1 MKKTEKTK
9 SKSSAKKKLIPATSM
24 LLVSATMLASSTY
37 AWFTMSREVEVQ
49 NIQMVATTPED
60 IQISLGALTDGELNL
75 STGTL
80 PATTAKVSTASIPVK
95 DTDWSNTADIGKY
108 YEFGRLIPAS
118 STDGTNVFFTPD
130 ANGVGKTVKDDAV
143 YIKANGGTDSETKP
157 YQATAHTYQ
166 TKTGANAA
174 ADEWSYVKNTGWNTT
189 KDDGYYIDIP
199 VWFRTSSKEAVTLQ
213 AQGYVLAGDNAAN
226 KVATAT
232 TNDDVTEKLFKAVR
246 VAILN
251 EDASATVSKIIPL
264 TDTGFGT
271 GTAITGN
278 YYNRVS
284 ESANAVKAAGTGA
297 STTTYGQAVI
307 GTNTDTIS
315 VTAAAADN
323 NGYGVPCKY
332 VIRVWL
338 EGEDQDCWNATAGQD
353 WKIALK
359 FSNPSGDAY
368 PSNGGSNGG

>member
-1 MKKTEKTK
+1 MKKKVENKKTN
-9 SKSSAKKKLIPATSM
+9 KK
-24 LLVSATMLASSTY
+24 LVSAGAMFLLSAAMLGSATY
-37 AWFTMSREVEVQ
+37 AWFTMSREVEVN

-95 DTDWSNTADIGKY
+95 DTDWSNTADVGKY

-130 ANGVGKTVKDDAV
+130 ANGVGKTVKDTAV

-174 ADEWSYVKNTGWNTT
+174 ANEWSYEKNTGWNTT

-213 AQGYVLAGDNAAN
+213 AQGYVLAGDDNAN

-232 TNDDVTEKLFKAVR
+232 TNENVTEKLFKAVR
-246 VAILN
+246 VAILDG
-251 EDASATVSKIIPL
+251 DASATVSKIIPL

-271 GTAITGN
+271 GTAITDN

-297 STTTYGQAVI
+297 STTTYGQALI
-307 GTNTDTIS
+307 GTTSDTIS

-323 NGYGVPCKY
+323 NGYGLPCKY

-359 FSNPSGDAY
+359 FTNPAGDSVPTQSG
-368 PSNGGSNGG
+368 N